1 MPLHKAP
8 WRRCLAAT
16 ALWVAGA
23 SALAQTADDAVL
35 AETGRRTYTSSC
47 ARCHGIGLVNA
58 GYGFDLRTFPK
69 DDKERFVRS
78 VTKGLRAMPAWEG
91 ILKSEQIDAV
101 WAYILQVQSTQ

>member
-1 MPLHKAP
+1 MSCRKALR
-8 WRRCLAAT
+8 RRCLAA
-16 ALWVAGA
+16 AGLWIAGA
-23 SALAQTADDAVL
+23 SALAQTADDAAL
-35 AETGRRTYTSSC
+35 AEAGRRTYTSSC
-47 ARCHGIGLVNA
+47 ARCHGIGLVNT

-101 WAYILQVQSTQ
+101 WAYILQVQQAQ